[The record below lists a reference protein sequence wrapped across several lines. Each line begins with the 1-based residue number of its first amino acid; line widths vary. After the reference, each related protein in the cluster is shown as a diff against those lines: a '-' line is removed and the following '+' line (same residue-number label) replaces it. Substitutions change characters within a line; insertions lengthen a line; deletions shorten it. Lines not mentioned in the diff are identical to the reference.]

1 MYLKILN
8 FILLSVLI
16 SACDVS
22 GSDLNKDFNNK
33 QEDSNPMSKNVS
45 RLSYLEAKKLSIG
58 FLGADLTDENKKNL
72 LTLETKSKNHQEVNA
87 LFVLT
92 LMRFYDGNNVEKNE
106 AIRVFYKLAELGHP
120 YAALEFVKYSKSN
133 VNNFNLVKKINKL
146 STEQLNKKNHDYL
159 YLAINH
165 NVNAAYYYY
174 AEYLLDDLNNS
185 AKLNS
190 ESFKIL
196 DEQKKIVEHLFLN
209 TSSYLGNVPDLN
221 VFLIYTKLFMSKKL
235 EYEDIVKVKALS
247 KFFKQVKSIYSEEK
261 SSSDY
266 LELERALTKIDQSYS
281 LISDDDK
288 DVKTYIDKIQSTPKV
303 FISDWIEMEV
313 DYK

>member
-247 KFFKQVKSIYSEEK
+247 NFFKQVESIYSEEK

-266 LELERALTKIDQSYS
+266 FELERALTKIDQSYS